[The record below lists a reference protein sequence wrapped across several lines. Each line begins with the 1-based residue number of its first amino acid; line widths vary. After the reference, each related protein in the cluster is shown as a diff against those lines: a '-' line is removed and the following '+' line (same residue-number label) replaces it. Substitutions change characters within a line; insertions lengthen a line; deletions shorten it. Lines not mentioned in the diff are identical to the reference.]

1 MIFSGFSRIS
11 VYKRQ
16 KNELVASLADAED
29 NVFQVQLKQFA
40 ELCNSETQLN
50 YFRTE
55 ADQLALNFMTAA
67 LNEQIE
73 EIQKAYD
80 DRLTAEIRSIKPS
93 FWFGVWSSVV
103 GSIIFVLFLG
113 IIVFFSWSVTQGPKQ
128 AIESIFN
135 VKITSSQSSPPVPSR
150 TPLDIQPSVTPH

>member
-1 MIFSGFSRIS
+1 MIFAKRWQWQWKRPFAVNNGKPSSIYGKLVESKDDFLGIFAYS

-16 KNELVASLADAED
+16 KTELVASLADAED
-29 NVFQVQLKQFA
+29 NVFQLQLKQFT

-55 ADQLALNFMTAA
+55 ADQLALNFTTAA

-80 DRLTAEIRSIKPS
+80 DRLTAEIRSINPS

-103 GSIIFVLFLG
+103 GSIIFVLFPG
-113 IIVFFSWSVTQGPKQ
+113 IIVFFCGALLRDRNRQ
-128 AIESIFN
+128 
-135 VKITSSQSSPPVPSR
+135 
-150 TPLDIQPSVTPH
+150 